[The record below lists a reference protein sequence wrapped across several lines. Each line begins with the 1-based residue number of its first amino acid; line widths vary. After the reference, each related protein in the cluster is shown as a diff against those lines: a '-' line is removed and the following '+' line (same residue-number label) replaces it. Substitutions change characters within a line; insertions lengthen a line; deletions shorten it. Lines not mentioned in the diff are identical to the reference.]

1 MSAAIVIAVAL
12 AGGLAAAWLRGTA
25 ARIVAGVALAAC
37 VPVALLL
44 PPLTTVVVGGAT
56 FALGAQ
62 GAAVTAD
69 AAASLLLVLAAA
81 WAVRADTPAVP
92 VALAL
97 ALAAVTAAL
106 AALNGALME
115 PPPATAVVQSAGTAG
130 PPIAAAI
137 VVAAAVLL
145 APALVSSADAGTE
158 STATRTASRA
168 LRTAAVAGAIAVV
181 GMAWLLGPAGP
192 MAADPGA
199 VAVALLL
206 VAGSVALFLGAIPF
220 HAIAARGTVA
230 GPTALAAA
238 RAAWL
243 PAAFTM
249 AAVAW
254 EQRVLAPVMAYG
266 GSASAPLVAD
276 VRDLVAV
283 VACLTLAGGAI
294 VAALHDDLRHVLA
307 YTLVS
312 DAGLALLAF
321 ASSDPSAG
329 STASYWL
336 PVNAVARTALAAWIL
351 VAGAGWGTS
360 RIDELDGWARRA
372 PLLAAGLVA
381 VALATFGLP
390 GWSVFSLRTSLA
402 QAAGGPAGTLMLGA
416 AWLGLLPFLRLAWV
430 GLRAPSELVGERMVG
445 WPAALGRAG
454 GAGRRST
461 GATEP
466 AAGAARPPA
475 AESARPHGA
484 GAVRAGVQA
493 LGTRRG
499 VQLLAANGPAIGMG
513 VALIAGLL
521 AVAVSVVS
529 GGALGSMD

>member
-1 MSAAIVIAVAL
+1 MSAAIVVAIALVA
-12 AGGLAAAWLRGTA
+12 GLVAAMLRGTA

-37 VPVALLL
+37 VPIALLV
-44 PPLTTVVVGGAT
+44 PPLTTVVAGGAT
-56 FALGAQ
+56 FALGGH
-62 GAAVTAD
+62 GASITAD
-69 AAASLLLVLAAA
+69 AAASLLLVLVAAS
-81 WAVRADTPAVP
+81 AVRADAPAVP
-92 VALAL
+92 ASLVL

-130 PPIAAAI
+130 PPIGVAI

-145 APALVSSADAGTE
+145 APAVVPAADAGTE
-158 STATRTASRA
+158 SAAVRTASRV
-168 LRTAAVAGAIAVV
+168 LRTAAVAGGIAIV

-192 MAADPGA
+192 VAADPGA
-199 VAVALLL
+199 VAAALLL

-220 HAIAARGTVA
+220 HAITARGTVA

-243 PAAFTM
+243 PAAFAM

-266 GSASAPLVAD
+266 GSTGAPLVAD
-276 VRDLVAV
+276 ARDLVAV
-283 VACLTLAGGAI
+283 VAFLTLAGGAV

-307 YTLVS
+307 YALVS

-336 PVNAVARTALAAWIL
+336 PVNAVARTGLATWMVA
-351 VAGAGWGTS
+351 AGAAWGTS
-360 RIDELDGWARRA
+360 RVDELDGWARRA
-372 PLLAAGLVA
+372 PLLAAGLLA

-390 GWSVFSLRTSLA
+390 GWGIFELRTSLP
-402 QAAGGPAGTLMLGA
+402 QAVGGPAGTLMLGA

-430 GLRAPSELVGERMVG
+430 GLRAPSEVVGERTIA
-445 WPAALGRAG
+445 WPAGLGL
-454 GAGRRST
+454 
-461 GATEP
+461 
-466 AAGAARPPA
+466 AGAARR
-475 AESARPHGA
+475 RPGGAPEPVTRAGQPA
-484 GAVRAGVQA
+484 GAEPVRGRGARGVRAGVEA
-493 LGTRRG
+493 LGTGRG
-499 VQLLAANGPAIGMG
+499 AQLLATNWPTITVV

-521 AVAVSVVS
+521 AVAVSVGS